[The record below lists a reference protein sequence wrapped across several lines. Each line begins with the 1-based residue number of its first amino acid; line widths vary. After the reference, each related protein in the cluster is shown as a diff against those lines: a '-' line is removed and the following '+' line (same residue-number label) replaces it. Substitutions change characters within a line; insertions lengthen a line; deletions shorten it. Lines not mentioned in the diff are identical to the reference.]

1 MNIIVI
7 GSGNLAT
14 QLSLALNDAGQKI
27 TQVFS
32 KTKEHAAELASKI
45 GCSYTNHI
53 DEIYNNAD
61 VYIISVKDDAISGIA
76 DKICH
81 KIANAVVVHTA
92 GSINMDVLKGKGQH
106 YGVLYP
112 MQTFSK
118 NRKVDF
124 KPIPCFLEA
133 SDEETL
139 SKIRQLAESISDN
152 VVLADSAKRKKI
164 HLAAV
169 LACNFTNHCYRLAE
183 KVLQEEQIDFN
194 LFLPLI
200 DETAKKVSVL
210 SPKKAQTGPMM
221 RWDTG
226 VMQMQID
233 LLGNERTKQIYR
245 LMAESIHEDATSA
258 DDTCL
263 QQEP

>member
-1 MNIIVI
+1 MR
-7 GSGNLAT
+7 
-14 QLSLALNDAGQKI
+14 
-27 TQVFS
+27 
-32 KTKEHAAELASKI
+32 
-45 GCSYTNHI
+45 
-53 DEIYNNAD
+53 
-61 VYIISVKDDAISGIA
+61 
-76 DKICH
+76 
-81 KIANAVVVHTA
+81 
-92 GSINMDVLKGKGQH
+92 
-106 YGVLYP
+106 YP

-124 KPIPCFLEA
+124 KPIPCFLEG

-139 SKIRQLAESISDN
+139 NTVRLLAESVSEN

-210 SPKKAQTGPMM
+210 SPKQAQTGPMVRYDVDVM
-221 RWDTG
+221 N
-226 VMQMQID
+226 MQMN
-233 LLGNERTKQIYR
+233 LLNDERTKQIYR
-245 LMAESIHEDATSA
+245 LMADSIHEDATST
-258 DDTCL
+258 DDTCR
-263 QQEP
+263 QPKA